1 MLRHILT
8 LRPGPEPTRP
18 ARDVIIDARRRTRRE
33 LRRTWE

>member
-8 LRPGPEPTRP
+8 LRPRPEPTRP

-33 LRRTWE
+33 LLRTWE